1 MKFLSGFII
10 FFVMQNAF
18 AMELKE
24 LSISGTGC
32 EKQNINQIKP
42 IKGDD
47 YKFPFIFSIS
57 KQDVSQLERKA
68 CLLALPV
75 KLNKKEKLQVSNI
88 NQNVTLNAFGGAH
101 VKLSL
106 TVTAPGQSG
115 SKPLEVEVKNPTSLD
130 QDLKQDGIIF
140 ETKCGADAIVRANI
154 NAFIQGPGTASASAG
169 DLFLTL
175 KSVPCR

>member
-1 MKFLSGFII
+1 MNFFWVIVFI
-10 FFVMQNAF
+10 MQNAF

-24 LSISGTGC
+24 LTISGTGC
-32 EKQNINQIKP
+32 EKQSLNQLKP
-42 IKGDD
+42 IQGSE

-57 KQDVSQLERKA
+57 KQDGSQLERKA
-68 CLLALPV
+68 CLFALPV

-88 NQNVTLNAFGGAH
+88 SQNITLNAFGGAH

-106 TVTAPGQSG
+106 TVTTPGQTDM
-115 SKPLEVEVKNPTSLD
+115 KPLEVEVKNPTSLD
-130 QDLKQDGIIF
+130 QDLKRDGVIF
-140 ETKCGADAIVRANI
+140 ETKCGVDAIVRANI

-169 DLFLTL
+169 DLSLTL